1 MASDYNKVILTGR
14 LVADPDIRYTPNG
27 AEVAQFRIAVNRSY
41 KIKDQPDWQQETF
54 FITIIAWNR
63 LAEKV
68 ENNFK
73 KGDLVLVEGRLNI
86 RSYETDGV
94 KKWVTEI
101 IANDAKF
108 LPRNKA
114 KGEVST
120 NEGENEEGSEPDVP
134 FT

>member
-41 KIKDQPDWQQETF
+41 RMKDQSEWQQETF
-54 FITIIAWNR
+54 FVTIIAWNR

-101 IANDAKF
+101 IASDAKF

-114 KGEVST
+114 KGEVT
-120 NEGENEEGSEPDVP
+120 PDTGEGDDGSEPDVP